1 MNTWG
6 EGQAGSWMQADG
18 REKKRG
24 DGLAGGGW
32 RVGWH
37 RLVGSLSLSR
47 SLGLS
52 LPLPFSHP
60 LFCYFVMIGHN
71 L

>member
-37 RLVGSLSLSR
+37 RLVGSLSLS
-47 SLGLS
+47 LS
-52 LPLPFSHP
+52 LPRVVSPSPGLAPSFL
-60 LFCYFVMIGHN
+60 LFCHDWA
-71 L
+71 